1 MRLRLF
7 KRYFLVIAIT
17 ICASLVV
24 IFMLLSVVLN
34 NYAINNIFRRGENTM
49 SLYKQWTDMV
59 VEYVKT
65 KGEAAFWAEYS
76 NIEERIYRDLLA
88 HTGEPVKMTIAEF
101 AKKYDTTEEFV
112 MGFVDGI
119 NDSLNDTYD
128 LEAMTATDEVVL
140 DINLE
145 RLYFNMLEAKADY
158 LYELPQWDRI
168 FSIEKRKEIQKEYRE
183 STMVRNENK
192 VGRNDAC
199 PCGSGKKYK
208 KCCGK

>member
-1 MRLRLF
+1 
-7 KRYFLVIAIT
+7 
-17 ICASLVV
+17 
-24 IFMLLSVVLN
+24 
-34 NYAINNIFRRGENTM
+34 M

-65 KGEAAFWAEYS
+65 KGEAAFWNEYTK
-76 NIEERIYRDLLA
+76 IETAIYRDLLA
-88 HTGEPVKMTIAEF
+88 NSKEATKTTIADL
-101 AKKYDTTEEFV
+101 AKKYETSEEFT

-119 NDSLNDTYD
+119 NDSLNNHYD
-128 LEAMTATDEVVL
+128 LEALTATDELVL

-145 RLYFNMLEAKADY
+145 KLYFNMLEAKAEY
-158 LYELPQWDRI
+158 LYMLPQWDAI
-168 FSIEKRKEIQKEYRE
+168 FSPEKRKEIQKAYRE
-183 STMVRNENK
+183 SCSVRNENK